1 MKKIEFNKVD
11 LYGNELDNIKKA
23 IQNNRIAGDGIFTEK
38 CNAFIEK
45 SLNVQKSMLTTS
57 CTHAL
62 DMTALLLD
70 IQPGD
75 EVIIPSFTFVS
86 TANAFILRGAIPI
99 FADIRS
105 DTLNIDEQKIES
117 LITKKTKV
125 IVVVHYGGI
134 GCEMETIMDLAN
146 KYNIDVVEDNAHGFL
161 GKYGGHYLGSFG
173 TFSTLSFH
181 ETKNFTCGEG
191 GSLVINDPKYI
202 ERAEIIRE
210 KGTDRTKFLR
220 GEIDKYSW
228 VDIGSSFLPSEI
240 LSAYLYAQ
248 FEQREKIQVRRKRIW
263 NFYNDNLKDWAY
275 DNDIQLPTIPANCI
289 QTHHIFYLILKS
301 NKTRD
306 SLIKH
311 LRQRGIPATF
321 HFLPLHLSKKIL
333 DMRLNNNPCPVTE
346 KISLRLLR
354 LPLHNSLQPDQIDI
368 DHFFDFKS

>member
-1 MKKIEFNKVD
+1 MKRIEFNKVD
-11 LYGNELDNIKKA
+11 FHGNELDNIKRAVQENK
-23 IQNNRIAGDGIFTEK
+23 IAGDGIFTKK

-45 SLNVQKSMLTTS
+45 SLNVEKSFMTTS

-62 DMTALLLD
+62 EMTALLLD

-86 TANAFILRGAIPI
+86 TANAFTLRGAIPI
-99 FADIRS
+99 FADIRA
-105 DTLNIDEQKIES
+105 DTLNIDEQKIEP

-125 IVVVHYGGI
+125 IVVVHYAGI
-134 GCEMETIMDLAN
+134 GCEMVKIMELAN

-161 GKYGGHYLGSFG
+161 GKYDSNYLGSFG

-191 GSLVINDPKYI
+191 GSLVINNTKYI

-210 KGTDRTKFLR
+210 KGTDRTKFVR

-240 LSAYLYAQ
+240 LSAFLYAQ
-248 FEQREKIQVRRKRIW
+248 FEQKEQIQATRKRIW
-263 NFYNDNLKDWAY
+263 NYYNDSLKDWAY
-275 DNDIQLPTIPANCI
+275 DNDIKLPTIPDNCV
-289 QTHHIFYLILKS
+289 QTHHIFYLVLKS

-333 DMRLNNNPCPVTE
+333 EMGLNNNPCSVAE
-346 KISLRLLR
+346 QISARLLR
-354 LPLHNSLQPDQIDI
+354 LPIHNSLQPDQINI
-368 DHFFDFKS
+368 DHFYDFKS

>member
-1 MKKIEFNKVD
+1 MKNIKFNKVD
-11 LYGNELDNIKKA
+11 FHGNELDNIKKA
-23 IQNNRIAGDGIFTEK
+23 VHENKIAGDGMFTKK

-45 SLNVQKSMLTTS
+45 SLNVEKSLLTTS

-62 DMTALLLD
+62 EMSALLLN

-99 FADIRS
+99 FADIRA
-105 DTLNIDEQKIES
+105 DTLNIDEQEIEP
-117 LITKKTKV
+117 LITKKTKA
-125 IVVVHYGGI
+125 IVVVHYAGI
-134 GCEMETIMDLAN
+134 GCEMGIIMKLAN
-146 KYNIDVVEDNAHGFL
+146 QYNIDVIEDNAHGFL
-161 GKYGGHYLGSFG
+161 GKYDNQYLGSFG

-191 GSLVINDPKYI
+191 GSLVINDKKYT

-248 FEQREKIQVRRKRIW
+248 FEQKEKIQARRKRIW
-263 NFYNDNLKDWAY
+263 NYYNDSLKDWAY
-275 DNDIQLPTIPANCI
+275 DNDIKLPTIPKNCV
-289 QTHHIFYLILKS
+289 QTYHIFYLVLKS
-301 NKTRD
+301 DRARD

-311 LRQRGIPATF
+311 LRRRGIPATF
-321 HFLPLHLSKKIL
+321 HFLPLHLSKKYL
-333 DMRLNNNPCPVTE
+333 EMGLNKNPCPVTE
-346 KISLRLLR
+346 QISNRLLR
-354 LPLHNSLQPDQIDI
+354 LPIHNCLEPDQINI
-368 DHFFDFKS
+368 DYFYDFKS